1 VKEVS
6 VKEGRQQSDHR
17 DALHDKA
24 GKYLTFV
31 LGNEDFGLEILK
43 VREIIALMDITP
55 VPMAP
60 GYVRGVINLRGKI
73 IPVVDLR
80 LKFSMDRTP
89 DHDRKCIIVVD
100 VKRGAQSVQMSI
112 LVDAVSEVIQ
122 IDGKDIGPPPAFGST
137 DATFILGMG
146 KYRGR
151 LKLLLDID
159 NVLGSSSTLSLGHS
173 TQDSGA
179 GRERI
184 LGLEQSEIGT
194 P

>member
-1 VKEVS
+1 MTNNRPVS
-6 VKEGRQQSDHR
+6 LDS
-17 DALHDKA
+17 DALHQRA

-60 GYVRGVINLRGKI
+60 ACVRGVINLRGRI

-80 LKFSMDRTP
+80 LKFAMPKTV

-100 VKRGAQSVQMSI
+100 VARGAQAMQMSI

-122 IDGKDIGPPPAFGST
+122 IDGKDIGPPPVFGTT
-137 DATFILGMG
+137 DAGFILGMG
-146 KYRGR
+146 KYRSR
-151 LKLLLDID
+151 LKILLNID
-159 NVLGSSSTLSLGHS
+159 SVLSSEEAVAL
-173 TQDSGA
+173 TQIADAAAPA
-179 GRERI
+179 GPAA
-184 LGLEQSEIGT
+184 SAT
-194 P
+194 SATT